1 MKISDKFSTFSF
13 QGKRALV
20 RADLNV
26 PIQDGKVTDMTRIDR
41 LAPTVTALRERGAAV
56 ILMSHFGRPKGREE
70 KYSLRPLVATL
81 AQAFGAPVAW
91 AEDCVGPI
99 AEQAVHALRP
109 GQVLLLENLRFHPEE
124 EANDPAFAQQ
134 LARLGDVYVNDA
146 FSCSHRAHASTEAI
160 AHLLPKLPGL
170 GMEAELF
177 HLSRVLDQPR
187 RPVLALIGGAKI
199 STKLALIGNLLAK
212 VDRLAIGGGMANTF
226 LAAQGIAIGASL
238 AERDM
243 LDVART
249 ILAQARERDC
259 AILLP
264 KDAIVAREFR
274 AGAPSRQVAIDEV
287 LPDDMILDIG
297 PASIADLIAT
307 LDDTRSVVWNG
318 PLGAFEISPFDA
330 GTKAIAAEIARRSR
344 DSELVSVAGGGD
356 TVAALG
362 AYGKDFTYLSTAGG
376 AFLEWL
382 EGKVLPGVAA
392 LAD

>member
-1 MKISDKFSTFSF
+1 
-13 QGKRALV
+13 
-20 RADLNV
+20 
-26 PIQDGKVTDMTRIDR
+26 
-41 LAPTVTALRERGAAV
+41 
-56 ILMSHFGRPKGREE
+56 MSHFGRPKGREE